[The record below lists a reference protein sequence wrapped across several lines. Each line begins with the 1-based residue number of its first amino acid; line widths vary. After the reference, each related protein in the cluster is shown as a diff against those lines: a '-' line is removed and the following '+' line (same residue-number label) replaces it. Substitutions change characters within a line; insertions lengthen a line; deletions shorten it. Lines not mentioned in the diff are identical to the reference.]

1 MFGRLT
7 IRERLYLRP
16 IIGRWIPCPPEPIPE
31 RWTVLVR
38 HPAMGVYWRDPY
50 GLRDGSTVW
59 GPPNKAW
66 RFVSEPV
73 AREMVE
79 RELGVPVVYR
89 HYRLPD

>member
-1 MFGRLT
+1 
-7 IRERLYLRP
+7 
-16 IIGRWIPCPPEPIPE
+16 
-31 RWTVLVR
+31 
-38 HPAMGVYWRDPY
+38 MGVYWRDPY

-59 GPPNKAW
+59 GPPDKAW